1 MMCWRHLLENRDDDQ
16 IRELEAALQFPGAM
30 EAQRLAD
37 VERAKAEKDARI
49 ARAAKMGITV
59 VK

>member
-1 MMCWRHLLENRDDDQ
+1 MCWRHLLEDRDDDA

-37 VERAKAEKDARI
+37 IEREKVEKEVRLAKAAR
-49 ARAAKMGITV
+49 MGFVV